1 MDWFPIALL
10 CAFSLASADAFTKK
24 YLADYRGRDLVLIRF
39 GVPALLLM
47 PLLWVEPLP
56 PVPPAFWGWVGML
69 VPLELLGMLLYVK
82 ALQASPLHLSVPY
95 LAFTPVFNILTGW
108 LILGEQVSPG
118 GAAGIV
124 LVVLGTYLLNIGSV
138 AAGGWR
144 APFRAVLDEPGSRL
158 MLAVA
163 AIYSVTSVMGK
174 AAMAY
179 ATPTSFGAFYYVLIG
194 GTVLIAFAVT
204 RPRRLY
210 AVIRRPAPTLLI
222 GIMMGVMIVTH
233 FLAIARVEV
242 AYMISVKRTAL
253 LFGILYGALL
263 FGERRLGLH
272 LVAGG
277 IMVAGVALILI

>member
-39 GVPALLLM
+39 AVPALLLT
-47 PLLWVEPLP
+47 PLLWLEPLP
-56 PVPPAFWGWVGML
+56 DVPPVFWAWVGAL
-69 VPLELLGMLLYVK
+69 VPLELVAMLLYVK
-82 ALQASPLHLSVPY
+82 ALQVSPLHLTVPY

-108 LILGEQVSPG
+108 LLLGEQVSPG
-118 GAAGIV
+118 GAVGII
-124 LVVLGTYLLNIGSV
+124 LVVAGTYILNIGSFRS
-138 AAGGWR
+138 GGWL
-144 APFRAVLDEPGSRL
+144 APFRAVSDEPGSRL

-179 ATPTSFGAFYYVLIG
+179 ATPASFGPFYYVLIG
-194 GTVLIAFAVT
+194 GTIVVGFAVT
-204 RPRRLY
+204 CPRRLY
-210 AVIRRPAPTLLI
+210 AVVRRPMPTLLV
-222 GIMMGVMIVTH
+222 GVMMATMVVTH

-253 LFGILYGALL
+253 LFGILYGAVL

-272 LVAGG
+272 LAAGG
-277 IMVAGVALILI
+277 LMVAGVALIVI